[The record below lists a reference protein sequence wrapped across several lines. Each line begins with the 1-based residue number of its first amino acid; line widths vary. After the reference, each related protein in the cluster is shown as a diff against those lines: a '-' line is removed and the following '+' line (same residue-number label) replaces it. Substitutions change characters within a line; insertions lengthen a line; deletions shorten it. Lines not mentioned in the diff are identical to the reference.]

1 MASHAQSVEAEAK
14 PSQEAIL
21 TVVHLKKTFGGLAA
35 VDDLDFA
42 VKAGSITSMI
52 GPNGAG
58 KSTVFNLISGLYKPD
73 RKPGQVPSVHPVD
86 VLQGWTDRWRHP
98 FASQILFDGDDIAGL
113 SPDRVQKRGIAR
125 TFQNQ
130 RLFANLSVLENVL
143 IGYHS
148 RLRAGLFGNIVKP
161 PWVRREEHRARDAAM
176 NALELF
182 GDRLAPVAG
191 RRCTDLP
198 YADRRLL
205 ELARAVVS
213 RPKLLMLDEPS
224 AGMNPTETVE
234 FMGYVRAIRDRG
246 ITILLIEHNLGVVMG
261 VSEHIVVL
269 DYGTKIAEGLPEE
282 VRHNER
288 VIEAY
293 LGRRATSA

>member
-1 MASHAQSVEAEAK
+1 MAQTQTPAAAQTPPPVDAVLDVVN
-14 PSQEAIL
+14 L
-21 TVVHLKKTFGGLAA
+21 TKNFGGLAA
-35 VDDLDFA
+35 VQNLDFY
-42 VKAGSITSMI
+42 VERGSITSLI

-73 RKPGQVPSVHPVD
+73 TGEIKLDGQ
-86 VLQGWTDRWRHP
+86 
-98 FASQILFDGDDIAGL
+98 DIAGQ

-148 RLRAGLFGNIVKP
+148 RLRAGLFGDIVKP
-161 PWVRREEHRARDAAM
+161 PWVRNEEHQARDWAM
-176 NALELF
+176 DALRLF
-182 GDRLAPVAG
+182 GDRLAPAAH
-191 RRCTDLP
+191 RRCIDLA

-205 ELARAVVS
+205 ELARAIVS
-213 RPKLLMLDEPS
+213 DPRLLMLDEPS

-234 FMGYVRAIRDRG
+234 FMSYVRAIRDRS
-246 ITILLIEHNLGVVMG
+246 ITVLLIEHNLSVVMG
-261 VSEHIVVL
+261 ISERIVVL
-269 DYGTKIAEGLPEE
+269 DYGTKIAEGLPET
-282 VRHNER
+282 VRNDER

-293 LGRRATSA
+293 LGRRSTSA

>member
-1 MASHAQSVEAEAK
+1 MVQTEKPEVSEVPQAE
-14 PSQEAIL
+14 ENIL
-21 TVVHLKKTFGGLAA
+21 EVIDLTKHFGGLAA
-35 VDDLDFA
+35 VQDLDFY
-42 VKAGSITSMI
+42 VEKGSITSLI

-73 RKPGQVPSVHPVD
+73 TGRIMLGN
-86 VLQGWTDRWRHP
+86 RN
-98 FASQILFDGDDIAGL
+98 IAGL
-113 SPDRVQKRGIAR
+113 SPDRVQKLGIAR

-148 RLRAGLFGNIVKP
+148 RLRAGLFGDIVKP
-161 PWVRREEHRARDAAM
+161 PWVRREEREARERSMDA
-176 NALELF
+176 LRLF
-182 GDRLAPVAG
+182 GKRLAPYAD
-191 RRCTDLP
+191 RRCIDLA

-213 RPKLLMLDEPS
+213 EPHLLMLDEPS

-234 FMGYVRAIRDRG
+234 FMGYVRAIRNRG
-246 ITILLIEHNLGVVMG
+246 TTVLLIEHNLNVVMG
-261 VSEHIVVL
+261 ISERIVVL

-282 VRHNER
+282 IRNNER

-293 LGRRATSA
+293 LGRRSTSA